1 MPGMDPIVVVRQPVY
16 YRSRPPGIIIP
27 PGLLRSTWILA
38 NGAWTKVEDRASPPE
53 QAIKFDRWV
62 ERACFQYHAADG
74 TSLITS
80 NPDTAKAAGAGVVRT
95 LGLPQLAFSTDP
107 LYFEARTNATTNPRS
122 IHQCLYDA
130 RRMINTL
137 VRIAHGGRQGI
148 STVVIEDLFQHTA
161 SQRFNKK
168 HAATIATKSDV
179 WEWDGKSKLVR
190 IHNVPRRNG
199 LQNRNSRPTPGQPKI
214 AGDTRETMSKHQIE
228 RMNSGLVRLSSISSM
243 EKLMKG

>member
-1 MPGMDPIVVVRQPVY
+1 MVRQPVY

-130 RRMINTL
+130 RRMINML
-137 VRIAHGGRQGI
+137 VRIAHGEARYI
-148 STVVIEDLFQHTA
+148 HCCYRRPFPTYSV
-161 SQRFNKK
+161 
-168 HAATIATKSDV
+168 
-179 WEWDGKSKLVR
+179 SKV
-190 IHNVPRRNG
+190 
-199 LQNRNSRPTPGQPKI
+199 QQETC
-214 AGDTRETMSKHQIE
+214 GDNCYEI
-228 RMNSGLVRLSSISSM
+228 
-243 EKLMKG
+243 